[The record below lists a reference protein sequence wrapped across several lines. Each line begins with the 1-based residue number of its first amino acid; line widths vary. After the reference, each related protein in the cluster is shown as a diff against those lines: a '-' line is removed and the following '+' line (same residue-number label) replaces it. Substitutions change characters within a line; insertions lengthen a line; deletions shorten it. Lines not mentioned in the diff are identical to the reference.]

1 VILGKK
7 LSELW
12 THLLM
17 SAIAAVCVF
26 VFLPS
31 VLTIYKGIFTV
42 ILIVILSI
50 NLVLIIM
57 KKANYLKIMR
67 LALMYL
73 CIFLIIVCLIFYT
86 TNFLV
91 LTDAK
96 GLENVVGGNTLLGKL
111 LFLLICFL
119 QPIILPLPEAVTI
132 PAGSAVFGSFTAAY
146 LSFFGT
152 ISGIAVMFLIAR
164 HGGQKLVLKLVK
176 EKHLRSY
183 QQYVEK
189 NETAILFLLFIIP
202 VLPDEI
208 ICLGAG
214 IGGVS
219 FSRFLLIASLS
230 KLMTAST
237 LSYSVELAKGLSL
250 TGQELIMTVSLAAFG
265 FIILSIGVKWFLN
278 KRKKNSIIHYE
289 KNAEK

>member
-1 VILGKK
+1 
-7 LSELW
+7 
-12 THLLM
+12 M
-17 SAIAAVCVF
+17 
-26 VFLPS
+26 
-31 VLTIYKGIFTV
+31 
-42 ILIVILSI
+42 
-50 NLVLIIM
+50 
-57 KKANYLKIMR
+57 
-67 LALMYL
+67 
-73 CIFLIIVCLIFYT
+73 IFYT
-86 TNFLV
+86 ANFLV
-91 LTDAK
+91 MTDAK
-96 GLENVVGGNTLLGKL
+96 GLESVVGGNTLLGKL

-119 QPIILPLPEAVTI
+119 QPIVLPLPEAVTI

-230 KLMTAST
+230 KLMTASS

-250 TGQELIMTVSLAAFG
+250 TGQELIMTVSFAAFG
-265 FIILSIGVKWFLN
+265 FIILSIGVKWLLN
-278 KRKKNSIIHYE
+278 KRKKNSSIHYE